1 MKKIINDM
9 KMYDEPRK
17 VNIKGY
23 KYILYGMNVYADKE
37 KLKVY
42 VLVENIDGEL
52 DVINICLFDL
62 KFIDNKLIEND
73 DKLID
78 SEVS

>member
-1 MKKIINDM
+1 MEKIINDM

-37 KLKVY
+37 RLNAY
-42 VLVENIDGEL
+42 VLVENVDGEL
-52 DVINICLFDL
+52 NIINISLYDL
-62 KFIDNKLIEND
+62 KFIDNKLIN
-73 DKLID
+73 
-78 SEVS
+78 SEVN